1 MDISKQIKVDPH
13 ADIPLVAQL
22 TQQITWLI
30 ASEALHA
37 GEKLPPMR
45 ELAQALGIH
54 MHTVRAAYRRLE
66 ADLLVS
72 VRPRIGTVVLPF
84 DPNLIADARP
94 DLPSNL
100 IGVLLPAP
108 VQVYQPFLVGIQE
121 AASVDRWLP
130 VICYTG
136 ENPHLTARTI
146 HQLIARQVDGLIVTS
161 TYLTDNLLDTL
172 DPERT
177 PPIVF
182 VDAPQMKHNSILA
195 DTQGAAYQST
205 RHLIEHGHKR
215 IAMISAPLDW
225 ENVTPCLRGYQQALA
240 EDGLP
245 YDPDLVVEVPDF
257 DLHSGYQGA
266 LEMLQIDPRP
276 TAVFVIAD
284 RLALGVMQALRDSG
298 IEIPGEVALA
308 SYNDIEGAGL
318 VQPGLTTS
326 TFPAYEMGL
335 LAMQRLKEL
344 FSGEP
349 MDDEPVVLE
358 THLVIRQSCGC
369 P

>member
-1 MDISKQIKVDPH
+1 MDISDQIKVDPH

-54 MHTVRAAYRRLE
+54 MHTVRAAYQRLE

-84 DPNLIADARP
+84 DPNLVADARP

-108 VQVYQPFLVGIQE
+108 VPVYQPLLAGIGE
-121 AASVDRWLP
+121 AASADRWLP

-136 ENPHLTARTI
+136 DNPLLTARTI
-146 HQLIARQVDGLIVTS
+146 HQLIARRVDGFIVVS
-161 TYLTDNLLDTL
+161 SGVSENLLGTMDV
-172 DPERT
+172 ERI
-177 PPIVF
+177 PPIVY
-182 VDAPQMKHNSILA
+182 VDAPQMKSNCILA
-195 DTQGAAYQST
+195 DAQGAAYQAT
-205 RHLIEHGHKR
+205 RHLIEHGHER
-215 IAMISAPLDW
+215 ITLISAPLDW
-225 ENVTPCLRGYQQALA
+225 ENVETCLHGYQEALA
-240 EDGLP
+240 ESGLP
-245 YDPDLVVEVPDF
+245 YDSSMVVEVPDF
-257 DLHSGYQGA
+257 GLHSGYQGA
-266 LEMLQIDPRP
+266 LEMLKLDPRP

-284 RLALGVMQALRDSG
+284 RLALGVMQALQASG
-298 IEIPGEVALA
+298 IAVPGEIALA
-308 SYNDIEGAGL
+308 SYNDIESAGL
-318 VQPGLTTS
+318 VKPGLTTS

-344 FSGEP
+344 LSGETA
-349 MDDEPVVLE
+349 DDEPIVLK
-358 THLVIRQSCGC
+358 TRLVIRQSCGC

>member
-1 MDISKQIKVDPH
+1 MDISGQIKVDPR

-30 ASEALHA
+30 ASEALRE
-37 GEKLPPMR
+37 GEKLPAMR

-54 MHTVRAAYRRLE
+54 MHTVRAAYQRLE
-66 ADLLVS
+66 ADMLVS

-84 DPNLIADARP
+84 DPNLVAEARP

-108 VQVYQPFLVGIQE
+108 VPVYQPFLAGIQE
-121 AASVDRWLP
+121 AASADRWLP

-136 ENPHLTARTI
+136 ENPLLTGRTI
-146 HQLIARQVDGLIVTS
+146 HQLIARHVDGFIVTS
-161 TYLTDNLLDTL
+161 TGLSESLLDTL
-172 DPERT
+172 ELERT

-182 VDAPQMKHNSILA
+182 VDAPQIKHNSILA
-195 DTQGAAYQST
+195 NTQGAAFQAT
-205 RHLIEHGHKR
+205 RHLIEHGHER
-215 IAMISAPLDW
+215 IGLISAPLDW
-225 ENVTPCLRGYQQALA
+225 ENVTPCLHGYQQALA
-240 EDGLP
+240 EAGVA
-245 YDPDLVVEVPDF
+245 YDPELVVEVPDF

-266 LEMLQIDPRP
+266 LEILQIDPQP

-335 LAMQRLKEL
+335 LAMRRLKKL
-344 FSGEP
+344 LSGKPTE
-349 MDDEPVVLE
+349 DGPVVLD